1 MRRLKRSKFTH
12 FLIYKG
18 SDIRPNLEIA
28 LGNLTEQI
36 RTLDK
41 SKVKVS
47 GKCLNIKVF
56 GLFDLCA
63 LNTVVG
69 KQGSSATYFCP
80 WTNCRLDH
88 IRKHNN
94 KEHSEKN
101 CKDVSWL
108 SMEDYVKNI
117 THHSVEKLPEKAT
130 GKLFGSVVNEN
141 IVPLPN
147 PSRYIPP
154 LMHVIMG
161 LGNQL
166 FDELT
171 SVAKKL
177 DEKENRNE
185 NKQYKEQIET
195 CLKDEIVEKEELEDM
210 HANFNLARMVVINDL
225 ERIPFLMMG
234 DEKGAEVIAKKNYTV
249 KNSRQRRVKCDTEMC
264 LIFPVDKENDWDEKN

>member
-1 MRRLKRSKFTH
+1 MFNIHREDWEASEHQLFVHKQGKNVRNLKKTTILKVKNIKEYIEKIANSKANKLKHLNSGDNIEVCLDLDAGGGRVVAEFGILNEKTETLKIH
-12 FLIYKG
+12 PFLIYKG

-177 DEKENRNE
+177 SWR
-185 NKQYKEQIET
+185 
-195 CLKDEIVEKEELEDM
+195 
-210 HANFNLARMVVINDL
+210 
-225 ERIPFLMMG
+225 
-234 DEKGAEVIAKKNYTV
+234 
-249 KNSRQRRVKCDTEMC
+249 
-264 LIFPVDKENDWDEKN
+264 